1 MKRAV
6 SLILAGSLALSLAA
20 CGGPASSTSTTA
32 SSAAG
37 TTLTGKGD
45 GFGGVI
51 TATVTMEATPS
62 PPSALTPRTRPR
74 ALAAQR

>member
-20 CGGPASSTSTTA
+20 CGSSASSSVAA
-32 SSAAG
+32 SSAAA
-37 TTLTGKGD
+37 TTLTGKGN

-51 TATVTMEATPS
+51 TATVTMEGDTIT
-62 PPSALTPRTRPR
+62 ALTAPMRPRTW
-74 ALAAQR
+74 AAQH